1 MLHLQYIS
9 DSFQCFLTAFP
20 NFFRA
25 KDSLLLALYEAIHL
39 NRNFITALTHVTVY
53 CYLDVCVCVIFV
65 CLHFFTLLH
74 ARHSFPWWWNGKVR
88 LIVYTASLLLVVEF
102 FVSFFF
108 VDFLYSVYVQT
119 KLTSTNLHIDTIQFN
134 YNGGSKYIPF
144 IDVEWKNGEES
155 EWERES
161 CSSLWEREGKSERG
175 RSRDWK

>member
-1 MLHLQYIS
+1 MFLNCISQLFQSKRFSSLGSVWGNPLEQELHHCI
-9 DSFQCFLTAFP
+9 DTC
-20 NFFRA
+20 N
-25 KDSLLLALYEAIHL
+25 SLLL
-39 NRNFITALTHVTVY
+39 FG
-53 CYLDVCVCVIFV
+53 CVCVCVIFV
-65 CLHFFTLLH
+65 CSHFFTLLH

-88 LIVYTASLLLVVEF
+88 LIVYTASLLLLVEF

-134 YNGGSKYIPF
+134 NNGGSKYIPF
-144 IDVEWKNGEES
+144 VDVEWKNGEES